1 MAPRDLHKLLAC
13 MSLLILESFLKAS
26 AMTTPLTDFMLSKS
40 ITNHGDLAMYSRVF
54 NKLKDKSCLNII
66 AIAIDALGPFPT
78 TELQAWF
85 NETWYQGD
93 NVHPNPDGHA
103 LLADLVFHYL
113 RTAYEHTRLFQ
124 WYDLPQDY
132 ILRQPL
138 FVNQDILD
146 LYLDKKPAT
155 ITLTNMNYV
164 KVRAL
169 GPCRGWRAYADVP
182 EKSGFIAMDVGSS
195 CVLALRPEEINE
207 LGLGKAHVLMYK
219 SYENMGIFKMT
230 ITEGQVK
237 VINGTCEGA
246 DDPNARVL
254 GSMTVDSLWAEKAS
268 LAEVAIMQFELPPAS
283 DTSACLLVHLAVVE
297 ANPARLSNKV
307 KLLGI
312 SFF

>member
-1 MAPRDLHKLLAC
+1 MRCTPSCQLH
-13 MSLLILESFLKAS
+13 
-26 AMTTPLTDFMLSKS
+26 S
-40 ITNHGDLAMYSRVF
+40 ITVCQSFQRHRRPHNWVG
-54 NKLKDKSCLNII
+54 
-66 AIAIDALGPFPT
+66 AILSAYIRTCPLLHAAIDALGPFPT

-85 NETWYQGD
+85 NQTWYRGD
-93 NVHPNPDGHA
+93 IIHPCQFGHVI
-103 LLADLVFHYL
+103 LANLVFHYL
-113 RTAYEHTRLFQ
+113 KTAYEHTRLFQ

-132 ILRQPL
+132 IPRQPL

-155 ITLTNMNYV
+155 ITLTSMKYV
-164 KVRAL
+164 KVREA
-169 GPCRGWRAYADVP
+169 GPCRGWLAYADVP
-182 EKSGFIAMDVGSS
+182 EKVGFIAMDVGSN

-219 SYENMGIFKMT
+219 SYENMGILKMT
-230 ITEGQVK
+230 VTEGRVK

-268 LAEVAIMQFELPPAS
+268 LAEVAIMQFELPSAS

-297 ANPARLSNKV
+297 ANPARSSNKV